1 MGKIKELK
9 ISYDEEADVLYV
21 TLGHPRYTVYKEL
34 TDDFIIRLDPQTGEI
49 IGFTIIDFAKHFSP
63 EKPQLLEKMVL

>member
-49 IGFTIIDFAKHFSP
+49 IG
-63 EKPQLLEKMVL
+63 